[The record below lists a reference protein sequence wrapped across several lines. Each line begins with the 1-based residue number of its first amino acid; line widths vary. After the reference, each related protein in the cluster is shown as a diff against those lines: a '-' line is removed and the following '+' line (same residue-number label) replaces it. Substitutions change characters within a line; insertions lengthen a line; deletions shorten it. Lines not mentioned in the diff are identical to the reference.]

1 MRIDHIQTKM
11 SKTIHNQK
19 VRSFLKAVK
28 PWLLTLV
35 LVLILRYTGAI
46 SGIAF
51 LTQSALLKSGFMD
64 YKPADDET
72 LATSFDYNFTVK
84 DLKGNLLDVKQLK
97 GKVIFINLWATWCG
111 PCRVEMPSIQNLYT
125 TVDPDKI
132 AFIML
137 ALDTEENQHKIPKY
151 INDKQYTF
159 PVYVPN
165 KSLPRQLNVSTIP
178 TTFIVGK
185 DGKIKSK
192 KVGVTNYD
200 TDKFKDFLKELAQ

>member
-19 VRSFLKAVK
+19 VRSFLKALK

-35 LVLILRYTGAI
+35 VVLILRYTGAI
-46 SGIAF
+46 SGISF
-51 LTQSALLKSGFMD
+51 LAQSALLKSGFMD
-64 YKPADDET
+64 YKPASDE
-72 LATSFDYNFTVK
+72 AVAASFDYNFTVK
-84 DLKGNLLDVKQLK
+84 DLKGNILDVNQLK

-111 PCRVEMPSIQNLYT
+111 PCRMEMPSIQNLYS
-125 TVDPDKI
+125 TVDPDKV

-165 KSLPRQLNVSTIP
+165 KSLPKQLNVSTIP
-178 TTFIVGK
+178 TTFIIGK

-192 KVGVTNYD
+192 KIGVTNYD
-200 TDKFKDFLKELAQ
+200 TDKFKSFLNELTQ